1 MFCEEDKNIPLNDK
15 SIKVVYNASA
25 FDEEKNENIKAFLK
39 FIHNHTVENN
49 LTNKI
54 SNLVYKI
61 KQNEANKT
69 EYTTMNPRER
79 DIFLE
84 GEKQGEIRGRS
95 EGEISGAQKKAI
107 DTAKNLLKEGV
118 SAELIAKC
126 VKLPIETILELE
138 KTILENT

>member
-79 DIFLE
+79 DIFLVKYVDALR
-84 GEKQGEIRGRS
+84 EKYPEHKKKQLIP
-95 EGEISGAQKKAI
+95 QKI
-107 DTAKNLLKEGV
+107 Y
-118 SAELIAKC
+118 
-126 VKLPIETILELE
+126 
-138 KTILENT
+138 